1 VLEKVSDPR
10 LRVYVVW
17 LPILGFDGKK
27 AAAAATGLI
36 PDSRAAHF
44 WDREQGIGTVYVKVL
59 GLPPEELAWDVY
71 LLFPGGARWQAEPPL
86 PAYWMHQVFYPSDN
100 YLDGSKFRVEVEKLV
115 ALENRNS
122 YEKRPA
128 TRRVPRQNLIHGPML
143 DRSLCP
149 KNSNQA

>member
-1 VLEKVSDPR
+1 MLEKVSDPR

-44 WDREQGIGTVYVKVL
+44 WDREQGIGKVYAKVL

-71 LLFPGGARWQAEPPL
+71 LLFPAGARWQAEPPL

-122 YEKRPA
+122 YENRPA
-128 TRRVPRQNLIHGPML
+128 RRVPRQNLIHGPML
-143 DRSLCP
+143 DRYP
-149 KNSNQA
+149 QREHI